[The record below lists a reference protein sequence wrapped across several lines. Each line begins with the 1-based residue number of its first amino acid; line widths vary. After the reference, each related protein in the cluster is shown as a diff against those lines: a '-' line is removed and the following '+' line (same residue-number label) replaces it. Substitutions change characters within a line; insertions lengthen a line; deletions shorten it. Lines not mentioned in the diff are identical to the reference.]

1 MSLTVLWLR
10 YGSAVL
16 EVLHYLGAC
25 ARLDSW
31 PGAGSNLRLQ
41 EAVSNVS
48 ALLRVSCPLLRAWHD
63 PC

>member
-31 PGAGSNLRLQ
+31 PGAVSNLRLRDAHLQ
-41 EAVSNVS
+41 
-48 ALLRVSCPLLRAWHD
+48 RKRASTCLV
-63 PC
+63 PSTAGVA